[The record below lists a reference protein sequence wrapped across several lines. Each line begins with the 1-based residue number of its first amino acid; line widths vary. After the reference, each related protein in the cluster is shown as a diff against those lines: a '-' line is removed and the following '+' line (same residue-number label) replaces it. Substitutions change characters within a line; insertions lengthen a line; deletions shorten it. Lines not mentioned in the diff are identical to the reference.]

1 MQTRILLCHDKI
13 NLLLSRNSCVNWTTS
28 ESIKNE
34 NSWENPNNFT
44 TISGWL
50 VFSFLKMLK
59 QPIQVAAISL
69 NEIKIF
75 IADILPKVNVSF
87 ECGGPFNG

>member
-1 MQTRILLCHDKI
+1 MKILKKIQTILPQ
-13 NLLLSRNSCVNWTTS
+13 SRN
-28 ESIKNE
+28 
-34 NSWENPNNFT
+34 
-44 TISGWL
+44 GW
-50 VFSFLKMLK
+50 FFFFLKMLK
-59 QPIQVAAISL
+59 QPVQVAAISL